1 MRILKTLLIILLAL
15 FAIIVILG
23 LIGPDTYRYERSVTI
38 DAPPSVVYGHV
49 NSLSAMDKWSPWNA
63 YDPNMK
69 KSLEGTDG
77 TVGAISR
84 WEGNKDVGK
93 GEQRIDSL
101 VPERLVKNRLKF
113 IEPWSSE
120 ADALVELEPEGEG
133 TKVTWA
139 MEGNNDFMSKV
150 MGKFMDMDAMI
161 GKDFEKG
168 LAMLK
173 EQTEAD
179 QAERKAAMDS
189 KTFGGYVIET
199 VDRPELV
206 YVGKRDK
213 KVKWAD
219 IAAFYAKNLP
229 GSGAAAGAAGVQ
241 VAGPPS
247 GVYWEWNEKEQTAD
261 MMAGF
266 PVKGDANTK
275 VPGYDTYVIP
285 SSKTLMVAYYGA
297 YDKSEKAHTALN
309 GYIQEKGLTHYGN
322 VIEEYITDPMAEKD
336 TTKWL
341 TNIYYMVK

>member
-49 NSLSAMDKWSPWNA
+49 STLAAMDKWSPWNA

-69 KSLEGTDG
+69 KSMEGTDG

-101 VPERLVKNRLKF
+101 VPDRLVKNRLKF

-120 ADALVELEPEGEG
+120 ADALVELEAEGEG

-161 GKDFEKG
+161 GKDFERG

-179 QAERKAAMDS
+179 QAERMAAMAS
-189 KTFGGYVIET
+189 KTYGGYVIET
-199 VDRPELV
+199 MDRPELV
-206 YVGKRDK
+206 YVGKRNK

-219 IAAFYAKNLP
+219 MKAFYGKNLP
-229 GSGAAAGAAGVQ
+229 ASAAAAGAAGVEI
-241 VAGPPS
+241 AGPAS
-247 GVYWEWNEKEQTAD
+247 GVFWEWNEKDQTAD

-266 PVKGDANTK
+266 PVKGDANTT
-275 VPGYDTYVIP
+275 VPGFDTHVIP
-285 SSKTLMVAYYGA
+285 ASRMLMIAYHGA
-297 YDKSEKAHTALN
+297 YDKSGSAHEAMD
-309 GYIQEKGLTHYGN
+309 GYIKEKGLDHYGN
-322 VIEEYITDPMAEKD
+322 VVEEYITDPMTEKD